1 MKSPLDQSGENF
13 FWYLDEFLQAL
24 YHPWY
29 CGCGILCYLNIK
41 VGIMCDLIVSV
52 KIPIYLWY
60 FDKVPDS
67 RAYKEVCRECRP
79 GVRSVCSALWASP
92 GGLHLHTLNT
102 AHTSRTGVVRG
113 FFSQNKQPEQASWP
127 PRAVLLTQTTLSAY
141 TIYTYWDC
149 DFCFDH
155 ISGCTYAT
163 RYPNVQCPESEQ

>member
-113 FFSQNKQPEQASWP
+113 FFFSKQATWTSLPWLCCS
-127 PRAVLLTQTTLSAY
+127 LSPLWVY
-141 TIYTYWDC
+141 IHNTHIYWDC